1 MGRDVSWVRIPR
13 PPPGE
18 DPHERRAPAP
28 PANRHRPRHRPPR
41 SAAAA
46 PGGPHA
52 PRRHGD
58 GRRGAPRQR
67 LLRHHHRRLGPEQ
80 VGPGQHRGHQ
90 RRHRA
95 DHGGR
100 RRARR
105 RLQRAARRIRHPPG
119 PGRRLRQ
126 DRRRAQRRQHGAA
139 RLGRPLARP
148 PSSASRATWS
158 CPSPRASA
166 PTARARH
173 PPCPPQPLNTALSDG
188 GLPCVAKTVAQFTG
202 LDIPYAALIEFNG
215 VIEMSNAVGGVPVCL
230 ASPLKDKRTDLDLP
244 AGVTPLQ
251 GKQALQFLRTRHAV
265 GDGSDLARISNQQV
279 FLSALV
285 RTMKQSSTLSD
296 PTRVYGLAKAAVDN
310 MQRSTSLD
318 YQTMASM
325 ALALKDIP
333 LDQVRFLQYPG
344 TTNGTGVY
352 AGKVQPLKTDGDQ
365 LMQLLKADAPFEVK
379 AGNTGLGAVA
389 EKPAGSTPL
398 PRPPPARRPARRA
411 DPLRPRR
418 RRPCSRRPSRA
429 PTRARSRARRRS
441 RGELF
446 PLPDPGR
453 TPFEGIP
460 LDLPLLMASRRAG
473 RERGRVIRRALGATR
488 GQVLRLVMASS
499 VLVRGGMG
507 PGGLRAHRRGEF
519 VDPRMA
525 GGEGRA
531 RDSAPRMSGRS
542 RPPQEGDGSS
552 PHTLCSGDPSI
563 SFSFRPESS
572 AGRESRSR
580 PRGLATSSRA

>member
-1 MGRDVSWVRIPR
+1 MSDAPLRPRRTATAPVIARHGRLPR
-13 PPPGE
+13 P
-18 DPHERRAPAP
+18 
-28 PANRHRPRHRPPR
+28 
-41 SAAAA
+41 
-46 PGGPHA
+46 
-52 PRRHGD
+52 
-58 GRRGAPRQR
+58 
-67 LLRHHHRRLGPEQ
+67 
-80 VGPGQHRGHQ
+80 
-90 RRHRA
+90 
-95 DHGGR
+95 
-100 RRARR
+100 
-105 RLQRAARRIRHPPG
+105 RAARTLLVGTAMAVAVLLVSGFSVITIAAWDLNRSVQANTVDISDG
-119 PGRRLRQ
+119 TEQTTVGVGALDGGFNVLLAGSDTRQ
-126 DRRRAQRRQHGAA
+126 GQGDGYGKTDGA
-139 RLGRPLARP
+139 LNDVNMVLHV
-148 PSSASRATWS
+148 SADHSQATVIS
-158 CPSPRASA
+158 LPRDMVVPIPACERSDGSGTAPAMSA
-166 PTARARH
+166 
-173 PPCPPQPLNTALSDG
+173 QPLNTALSDG

-389 EKPAGSTPL
+389 EKPSQPAATP
-398 PRPPPARRPARRA
+398 A
-411 DPLRPRR
+411 
-418 RRPCSRRPSRA
+418 PS
-429 PTRARSRARRRS
+429 
-441 RGELF
+441 
-446 PLPDPGR
+446 
-453 TPFEGIP
+453 
-460 LDLPLLMASRRAG
+460 ASS
-473 RERGRVIRRALGATR
+473 GAT
-488 GQVLRLVMASS
+488 GGSAPAASS
-499 VLVRGGMG
+499 PTVLPEAVTGT
-507 PGGLRAHRRGEF
+507 
-519 VDPRMA
+519 DA
-525 GGEGRA
+525 G
-531 RDSAPRMSGRS
+531 
-542 RPPQEGDGSS
+542 
-552 PHTLCSGDPSI
+552 TVTCSKAFTG
-563 SFSFRPESS
+563 
-572 AGRESRSR
+572 
-580 PRGLATSSRA
+580 

>member
-1 MGRDVSWVRIPR
+1 MSDAPLRPRRTATAPVIARHGRLPR
-13 PPPGE
+13 P
-18 DPHERRAPAP
+18 
-28 PANRHRPRHRPPR
+28 
-41 SAAAA
+41 
-46 PGGPHA
+46 
-52 PRRHGD
+52 
-58 GRRGAPRQR
+58 
-67 LLRHHHRRLGPEQ
+67 
-80 VGPGQHRGHQ
+80 
-90 RRHRA
+90 
-95 DHGGR
+95 
-100 RRARR
+100 
-105 RLQRAARRIRHPPG
+105 RAARTLLVGTAMALAVLLVSGFSVITIAAWDLNRSVQANTVDISDG
-119 PGRRLRQ
+119 TEQTTVGVGALDGGFNVLLAGSDTRQ
-126 DRRRAQRRQHGAA
+126 GQGDGYGKTDGA
-139 RLGRPLARP
+139 LNDVNMVLHV
-148 PSSASRATWS
+148 SADHSQATVIS
-158 CPSPRASA
+158 LPRDMVVPIPACERSDGSGTAPAMSA
-166 PTARARH
+166 
-173 PPCPPQPLNTALSDG
+173 QPLNTALSDG

-389 EKPAGSTPL
+389 EKPSQPAATP
-398 PRPPPARRPARRA
+398 A
-411 DPLRPRR
+411 
-418 RRPCSRRPSRA
+418 PS
-429 PTRARSRARRRS
+429 
-441 RGELF
+441 
-446 PLPDPGR
+446 
-453 TPFEGIP
+453 
-460 LDLPLLMASRRAG
+460 
-473 RERGRVIRRALGATR
+473 
-488 GQVLRLVMASS
+488 ASS
-499 VLVRGGMG
+499 DATGG
-507 PGGLRAHRRGEF
+507 
-519 VDPRMA
+519 
-525 GGEGRA
+525 
-531 RDSAPRMSGRS
+531 SAPAA
-542 RPPQEGDGSS
+542 SS
-552 PHTLCSGDPSI
+552 PTVLPEAVTGTDAGTVTCSKAFTG
-563 SFSFRPESS
+563 
-572 AGRESRSR
+572 
-580 PRGLATSSRA
+580 

>member
-1 MGRDVSWVRIPR
+1 MSD
-13 PPPGE
+13 
-18 DPHERRAPAP
+18 APL
-28 PANRHRPRHRPPR
+28 RPRRT
-41 SAAAA
+41 AAA
-46 PGGPHA
+46 PVIA
-52 PRRHGD
+52 RHG
-58 GRRGAPRQR
+58 RLPR
-67 LLRHHHRRLGPEQ
+67 P
-80 VGPGQHRGHQ
+80 
-90 RRHRA
+90 
-95 DHGGR
+95 
-100 RRARR
+100 
-105 RLQRAARRIRHPPG
+105 RAARTLLVGTAMAVAVLLVSGFSVITIAAWDLNRSVQANTVDISDG
-119 PGRRLRQ
+119 TEQTTVGVGALDGGFNVLLAGSDTRQ
-126 DRRRAQRRQHGAA
+126 GQGDGYGKTDGA
-139 RLGRPLARP
+139 LNDVNMVLHV
-148 PSSASRATWS
+148 SADHSQATVIS
-158 CPSPRASA
+158 LPRDMVVPIPACERSDGSGTAPAMSA
-166 PTARARH
+166 
-173 PPCPPQPLNTALSDG
+173 QPLNTALSDG

-389 EKPAGSTPL
+389 EKPSQPAATP
-398 PRPPPARRPARRA
+398 A
-411 DPLRPRR
+411 
-418 RRPCSRRPSRA
+418 PS
-429 PTRARSRARRRS
+429 
-441 RGELF
+441 
-446 PLPDPGR
+446 
-453 TPFEGIP
+453 
-460 LDLPLLMASRRAG
+460 ASS
-473 RERGRVIRRALGATR
+473 GAT
-488 GQVLRLVMASS
+488 GGSAPAASS
-499 VLVRGGMG
+499 PTVLPEAVTGT
-507 PGGLRAHRRGEF
+507 
-519 VDPRMA
+519 DA
-525 GGEGRA
+525 G
-531 RDSAPRMSGRS
+531 
-542 RPPQEGDGSS
+542 
-552 PHTLCSGDPSI
+552 TVTCSKAFTG
-563 SFSFRPESS
+563 
-572 AGRESRSR
+572 
-580 PRGLATSSRA
+580 